1 LVIGEFALHTW
12 SACTQFLLFSGF
24 ALHESKTKNNSGGQM
39 TGLRA
44 AILITAFFTLTAG
57 TWAQGKALDLSHTI
71 PLPELHD
78 GDFDHFAADLHGNRL
93 FVAAEENSKV
103 LVFDLRTNK
112 LLHTLTDLKAPHA
125 ILFREDLKKL
135 FVIDGDLPAC
145 KIYNSETYQPI
156 TSIKLL
162 NDADSMNYDPLTR
175 YLYVV
180 NGGRE
185 AHVPYEFISVIDT
198 TTDKLLSQMKID
210 SDHLEGLAIEKSG
223 PRMYVSITGHDA
235 IGVIDRKTLT
245 LKDSWSIA
253 DQGSQNTPV
262 TLDELDHRLFTV
274 TRKPGKF
281 LVLDTDTGKVIFS
294 APTVSHADDLTFDE
308 RNKRIYIAGDG
319 NLDVFKQTDP
329 DHYELMERIPT
340 SFRAQTGFLV
350 RELNTYFIAVPHH
363 EQQSAEIRA
372 YKVLP

>member
-1 LVIGEFALHTW
+1 LTR
-12 SACTQFLLFSGF
+12 
-24 ALHESKTKNNSGGQM
+24 
-39 TGLRA
+39 LRP
-44 AILITAFFTLTAG
+44 LIVLTAFLTMTASN
-57 TWAQGKALDLSHTI
+57 WAQGKALKLSQTI
-71 PLPELHD
+71 PLPDLHD
-78 GDFDHFAADLHGNRL
+78 GDFDHFAVDLHGNRL

-112 LLHTLTDLKAPHA
+112 LLHTITDLKAPHA

-135 FVIDGDLPAC
+135 FVVDGDLPAC
-145 KIYNSETYQPI
+145 NIYNSETYQPI
-156 TSIKLL
+156 ASIKLL
-162 NDADSMNYDPLTR
+162 NDADSMNYDPVTK
-175 YLYVV
+175 YLYIV

-198 TTDKLLSQMKID
+198 TNDKLLKQMKID

-223 PRMYVSITGHDA
+223 VRMYVSIAGHDA

-245 LKDSWSIA
+245 LQDTWSIA
-253 DQGSQNTPV
+253 DQGGQNTSV
-262 TLDELDHRLFTV
+262 TLDEPDHRLFTA

-281 LVLDTDTGKVIFS
+281 LALDTETGKVVFS
-294 APTVSHADDLTFDE
+294 APTVSHADDLSFDE
-308 RNKRIYIAGDG
+308 RMKRIYIAGDG
-319 NLDVFKQTDP
+319 YLDVFKQSDP

>member
-1 LVIGEFALHTW
+1 LTR
-12 SACTQFLLFSGF
+12 
-24 ALHESKTKNNSGGQM
+24 
-39 TGLRA
+39 LRP
-44 AILITAFFTLTAG
+44 LIVLTAFLIMTASN
-57 TWAQGKALDLSHTI
+57 WAQGKALKLSQTI
-71 PLPELHD
+71 PLPDLHD
-78 GDFDHFAADLHGNRL
+78 GDFDHFAVDLHGNRL

-112 LLHTLTDLKAPHA
+112 LLHTITDLKAPHA

-135 FVIDGDLPAC
+135 FVVDGDLPAC

-156 TSIKLL
+156 AAIKLL
-162 NDADSMNYDPLTR
+162 NDADSMNYDPVTK
-175 YLYVV
+175 YLYIV

-198 TTDKLLSQMKID
+198 TNDKLLTQMKID

-223 PRMYVSITGHDA
+223 LRMYVSIAGHDA

-245 LKDSWSIA
+245 LKDTWSIA
-253 DQGSQNTPV
+253 DQGGQNTPV
-262 TLDELDHRLFTV
+262 TLDEPDHRLFTV

-281 LVLDTDTGKVIFS
+281 LALDTDTGKVVFS
-294 APTVSHADDLTFDE
+294 APTVSHADDLSFDE
-308 RNKRIYIAGDG
+308 RMKRIYIAGDG
-319 NLDVFKQTDP
+319 YLDVFKQSDP

>member
-1 LVIGEFALHTW
+1 LTR
-12 SACTQFLLFSGF
+12 
-24 ALHESKTKNNSGGQM
+24 
-39 TGLRA
+39 LRP
-44 AILITAFFTLTAG
+44 LIVLTAFLTMTASN
-57 TWAQGKALDLSHTI
+57 WAQGKALKLSQTI
-71 PLPELHD
+71 PLPDLHD
-78 GDFDHFAADLHGNRL
+78 GDFDHFAVDLHGNRL

-112 LLHTLTDLKAPHA
+112 LLHTITDLKAPHA

-135 FVIDGDLPAC
+135 FVVDGDLPAC
-145 KIYNSETYQPI
+145 NIYNSETYQPI
-156 TSIKLL
+156 ASIKLL
-162 NDADSMNYDPLTR
+162 NDADSMNYDPVTK
-175 YLYVV
+175 YLYIV

-198 TTDKLLSQMKID
+198 TNDKLLTQMKID

-223 PRMYVSITGHDA
+223 LRMYVSIAGHDA

-245 LKDSWSIA
+245 LQDTWSIA
-253 DQGSQNTPV
+253 DQGGQNTPV
-262 TLDELDHRLFTV
+262 TLDEPDHRLFTA

-281 LVLDTDTGKVIFS
+281 LALDTETGKVVFS
-294 APTVSHADDLTFDE
+294 APTVSHADDLSFDE
-308 RNKRIYIAGDG
+308 RMKRIYIAGDG
-319 NLDVFKQTDP
+319 YLDVFKQSDP